1 MEEVAPVSI
10 SRCIGSRLCGIA
22 PLLGL
27 VVALGC
33 QSGSGGPGVCGPG
46 KETVGRLDGEP
57 LDCAEFMTALREDQ
71 GEAFFERFV
80 ERKVVEREA
89 RRQGVS
95 VDPAQLEKAVAA
107 DLADTLRSR
116 FNGDRKAMDAQLAKY
131 GIGFETWRLSR
142 VREKETDLLVKG
154 LMAKG
159 PSDAAVDALFTQ
171 RFGKD
176 GLRRRIRQMFFS
188 ASPEES
194 RLYPRAEYEA
204 EKPAVDAEARAL
216 AEKLRQRV
224 ESGEDF
230 AAVARSAS
238 EDASADRG
246 GELAEGMLARLGP
259 DIEAAVARLQPGQR
273 TPVLAGPRGFHVFQ
287 FDGLRKGA
295 HYQGAHLFVSAAR
308 RGPDDAR
315 SEAARFEEA
324 RARIDAARARIVAGA
339 AFGEVAREVTDDAVT
354 RDRNG
359 DLGAF
364 DTGRLGPEVDAALEV
379 APLNAPSEIVRTAG
393 GWELLYLFSREL
405 DPALDRKVVRALTV
419 STEYARVKAR
429 RLGPTLGDRAE
440 ATAKA
445 ALARVEAGADFEA
458 VAREVTEDESTRR
471 AGGDM
476 PNYRPGQLA
485 DEVDAALEAM
495 KPGERRV
502 VRAPRGTWVVEY
514 TTALKTERKAVEAE
528 LRKELAGRPVT
539 GGEIKRFVDDLRARA
554 KVEKA
559 L

>member
-1 MEEVAPVSI
+1 VSD
-10 SRCIGSRLCGIA
+10 SRRIALFSRGNA
-22 PLLGL
+22 SLLGL

-33 QSGSGGPGVCGPG
+33 QGGSGGPGVCGPG
-46 KETVGRLDGEP
+46 KETVGRLDGDA
-57 LDCAEFMTALREDQ
+57 LDCVEFMTALREDQ

-89 RRQGVS
+89 QRQGVS

-116 FNGDRKAMDAQLAKY
+116 FNGDRKAMEAQLSKY
-131 GIGFETWRLSR
+131 GVGFETWRLSR
-142 VREKETDLLVKG
+142 VREKETDLLVRG

-159 PSDAAVDALFTQ
+159 PSDAAIDTLFTQ

-204 EKPAVDAEARAL
+204 ERQAVDAEAKAL
-216 AEKLRQRV
+216 AERLRQRV

-230 AAVARSAS
+230 ASVARAAS
-238 EDASADRG
+238 EDTAAERG
-246 GELAEGMLARLGP
+246 GELGEGMLARLGP
-259 DIEAAVARLQPGQR
+259 DLEAAVARLSPGQR
-273 TPVLAGPRGFHVFQ
+273 TPVVAGPRGFHVFQ
-287 FDGLRKGA
+287 FDGVRKGA
-295 HYQGAHLFVSAAR
+295 HFQGAHLFVSAAR
-308 RGPDDAR
+308 RGSDDSR
-315 SEAARFEEA
+315 TEAARFEEA

-339 AFGEVAREVTDDAVT
+339 PFGEVAREVTDDAVT

-364 DTGRLGPEVDAALEV
+364 DTGRLGPEVDAALES
-379 APLNAPSEIVRTAG
+379 APLNAPSEIVRTTA
-393 GWELLYLFSREL
+393 GWELLYLFSREF
-405 DPALDRKVVRALTV
+405 DPGLDRKIVRSLTI
-419 STEYARVKAR
+419 STEYPRVKAR
-429 RLGPTLGDRAE
+429 RLGATLGDRAE
-440 ATAKA
+440 AAARA
-445 ALARVEAGADFEA
+445 ALARVEGGAAFED
-458 VAREVTEDESTRR
+458 VAREVTEDETTRR

-476 PNYRPGQLA
+476 PNYRAGQLA

-502 VRAPRGTWVVEY
+502 VRSPRGTWVVEY
-514 TTALKTERKAVEAE
+514 TTALRTERNAVEPE
-528 LRKELAGRPVT
+528 LRKELAGRAVT
-539 GGEIKRFVDDLRARA
+539 GGEIKRFVEELRARA
-554 KVEKA
+554 KVEKR